1 MYCGTFWWQEVLS
14 KSLVRLMAGKGT
26 VTGRHL
32 LFEVVEI
39 EDGRECIGKGRSLG
53 RWRQDD
59 IRSSLVSPS
68 SQTSEL
74 QVLPEKLLRNKVADY

>member
-1 MYCGTFWWQEVLS
+1 MLVAGEGTL
-14 KSLVRLMAGKGT
+14 
-26 VTGRHL
+26 TGRQL

-39 EDGRECIGKGRSLG
+39 EDGRECTGKGRSLG
-53 RWRQDD
+53 RWRQED

-74 QVLPEKLLRNKVADY
+74 PVPPEKLLRNKVADY

>member
-1 MYCGTFWWQEVLS
+1 MLVAGEGTL
-14 KSLVRLMAGKGT
+14 
-26 VTGRHL
+26 TGWRL

-53 RWRQDD
+53 RWRQED
-59 IRSSLVSPS
+59 ISSLVSPS

-74 QVLPEKLLRNKVADY
+74 PVPPEKVLRNKVADY